1 MKYIF
6 FRKNTSSKDVQ
17 LLSRIQIELDSF
29 LLRSCNFLYN
39 SQNLGIW
46 QYLSGLPFSN
56 LSIKSIW
63 KLYYC
68 LHNKHFDN
76 VIENN
81 TVGSR
86 FYSKY
91 LLNRIIKYN
100 LFQTIKVK
108 Y

>member
-1 MKYIF
+1 MKCIF

-68 LHNKHFDN
+68 LHKKHFDN

-81 TVGSR
+81 TDGSR
-86 FYSKY
+86 LNGIYSQKE
-91 LLNRIIKYN
+91 LLNLNYFR
-100 LFQTIKVK
+100 L
-108 Y
+108 